1 MSDTP
6 RGRVAV
12 VNAPALLIRVEN
24 AFATIVVIALLQVL
38 LVLVVVIM
46 SLQKDAVLEVMKTT
60 TTIVKVK
67 NMVNVEAEIN
77 YTMVNIV
84 LAKPV
89 KKFVKNE
96 DGDMEL
102 VASKE
107 MGLRM
112 SQFQEMLITCD
123 ELTPFIPFDEKPTAD
138 KDMMAIYH
146 DINSMIVGAT
156 LVVNKEEVTEPV
168 LDDEGKETGE
178 TRLAKFGETTYQ
190 LTLNAI
196 QQKRAMQM
204 MEKLMQ

>member
-1 MSDTP
+1 
-6 RGRVAV
+6 
-12 VNAPALLIRVEN
+12 
-24 AFATIVVIALLQVL
+24 
-38 LVLVVVIM
+38 
-46 SLQKDAVLEVMKTT
+46 MKTT

-89 KKFVKNE
+89 KKFVKND

-146 DINSMIVGAT
+146 DVNSMLVGAT